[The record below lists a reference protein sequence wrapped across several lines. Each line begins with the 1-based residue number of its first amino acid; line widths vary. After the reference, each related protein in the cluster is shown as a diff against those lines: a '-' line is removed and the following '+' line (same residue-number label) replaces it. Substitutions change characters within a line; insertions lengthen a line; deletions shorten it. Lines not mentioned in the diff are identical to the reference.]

1 MQWFCICICHKRK
14 LRKQIID
21 IRIMADAIIAD
32 SKHRIW
38 LMLDDVPVLAVDY
51 LLSLQ
56 INAMSAEDMYKIS
69 PTV

>member
-1 MQWFCICICHKRK
+1 
-14 LRKQIID
+14 
-21 IRIMADAIIAD
+21 MADATIAD

-69 PTV
+69 PTVWCYLNLLINKEMYVT

>member
-1 MQWFCICICHKRK
+1 
-14 LRKQIID
+14 
-21 IRIMADAIIAD
+21 MADASFAD

-56 INAMSAEDMYKIS
+56 INAMSAKDEYEIS